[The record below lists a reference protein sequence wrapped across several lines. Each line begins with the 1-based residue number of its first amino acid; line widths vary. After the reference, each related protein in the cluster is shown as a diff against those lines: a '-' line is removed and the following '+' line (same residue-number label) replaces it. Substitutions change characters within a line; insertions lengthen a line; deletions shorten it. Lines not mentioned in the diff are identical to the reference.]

1 MRVPGGCH
9 SNGCHG
15 YFPGLFVA
23 PFRFTRHFP
32 HGFNLIFIEG
42 IKKSGAFLPK
52 ATKKSA

>member
-42 IKKSGAFLPK
+42 IKKK
-52 ATKKSA
+52 